1 VNSLLKLVA
10 ELQEAIKKITWAYD
24 DEHLKCLIQEVEIYT
39 LKERI
44 KRLEHKLNLDQW
56 LNEK

>member
-1 VNSLLKLVA
+1 VNSILRLVA
-10 ELQEAIKKITWAYD
+10 ELQKSIEKITWAYD

-44 KRLEHKLNLDQW
+44 KRL
-56 LNEK
+56 